1 MIKIHSQDLKKKFLI
16 LEGYL
21 FYDLWKYLNLNS
33 RKDELP
39 SSSFWQLYVENEIL
53 CLIITRKYYEGKKPH
68 EKKFMKEKN
77 LTLLFFFSL
86 FCLFIP
92 GLNPNTEM
100 GIL

>member
-68 EKKFMKEKN
+68 EKKFHK
-77 LTLLFFFSL
+77 
-86 FCLFIP
+86 
-92 GLNPNTEM
+92 
-100 GIL
+100 

>member
-21 FYDLWKYLNLNS
+21 FYDLWNYLNLNS

-39 SSSFWQLYVENEIL
+39 SSSWQLYVENEIL

-68 EKKFMKEKN
+68 EKKFMKGK
-77 LTLLFFFSL
+77 TSHYFFFSL

>member
-77 LTLLFFFSL
+77 LTLLFFF
-86 FCLFIP
+86 FILSFYSRAEP
-92 GLNPNTEM
+92 
-100 GIL
+100 